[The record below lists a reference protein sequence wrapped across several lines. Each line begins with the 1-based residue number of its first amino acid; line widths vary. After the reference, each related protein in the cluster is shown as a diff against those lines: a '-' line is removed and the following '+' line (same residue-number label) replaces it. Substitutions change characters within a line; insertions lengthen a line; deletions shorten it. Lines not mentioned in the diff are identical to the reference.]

1 MKTLITL
8 DELSKSNEF
17 HIGLTMGINIC
28 QRMILNANERNEPLM
43 VDKRQFYILDGEQL
57 LNQMIDT
64 VCDG

>member
-1 MKTLITL
+1 MITLITL

>member
-1 MKTLITL
+1 MITL
-8 DELSKSNEF
+8 DDLLKRDEF

>member
-1 MKTLITL
+1 MITL
-8 DELSKSNEF
+8 DDLLKSNEF

-43 VDKRQFYILDGEQL
+43 VDDKLYYILSCEQEL
-57 LNQMIDT
+57 LQQMIDT

>member
-1 MKTLITL
+1 MITL

>member
-1 MKTLITL
+1 MITLIML
-8 DELSKSNEF
+8 DDLLKRDEF

>member
-1 MKTLITL
+1 MITL
-8 DELSKSNEF
+8 DELLKSNEF

>member
-1 MKTLITL
+1 MITL

-43 VDKRQFYILDGEQL
+43 VDNKQFYILDGEHALQ
-57 LNQMIDT
+57 QMIGM